1 LFILAAF
8 VAIVLLAAG
17 LFAVSK
23 GDTFILAAL
32 LVVLLLV
39 VFVVAPQV
47 PSVMAQMQHTIDA
60 NVPLALR

>member
-8 VAIVLLAAG
+8 VAIVLMAVG

-23 GDTFILAAL
+23 GDTFMMVAL

-47 PSVMAQMQHTIDA
+47 PLVMAQMQHTIDA
-60 NVPLALR
+60 KVPLALH